1 MDNLFIF
8 MIMVGAL
15 LLTVSIRPTL
25 KVCKKTN
32 RLAWC
37 LLLVLIIFFILGYW
51 GILYYFVN
59 NDISSFM
66 TLSVSCILF
75 GGGAFV
81 YMIIQLSLKSI
92 IEIERSADHQR
103 FLADHDSLTN
113 LPNRKK
119 FFEVLNKKINYNEPF
134 ILLLIDLSN
143 FKRINDSYGNTCGDS
158 LLCIFS
164 KTLNQNLLGITK
176 LYRIGGDEFGILL
189 NSVSQDK
196 LTSCIQLIN
205 KAIER
210 PFSIFE
216 QTIRVKIK
224 VGVSNYPADSIHIN
238 ELFKQANLAL
248 HEAKKTHQ
256 QVVSYFSDLSVR
268 ADDLFNMSS
277 KIKSALKNQEFE
289 LYLQPIFSSQFD
301 EIHGAEA
308 LIRWPQSDGS
318 FISPEVFIKIAEQTG
333 DILNI
338 SKWVVLETIKHL
350 KKLKSAGFAGSLHVN
365 LSTRDLESQ
374 DFYEFM
380 EPLINLD
387 PTLSDSIIFE
397 ITEGAMMTNLDA
409 ARSMMY
415 KLNDRGFEFSVDDF
429 GTGFS
434 SLSLLRELP
443 ISQIKIDQSFIKDM
457 LTQIANYAIVE
468 STLFLANRLNC
479 KVVAEGIENKD
490 LQETLTSMNCDY
502 LQGYYF
508 SKPIN
513 LEEFIKKYSN
523 EDMYQII

>member
-8 MIMVGAL
+8 IIMVGSF

-37 LLLVLIIFFILGYW
+37 LLLVLIIFFIFGYW

-59 NDISSFM
+59 NEISSFVRS
-66 TLSVSCILF
+66 SVSFILF

-92 IEIERSADHQR
+92 IEIECSADHQR

-119 FFEVLNKKINYNEPF
+119 FFEVLNKKIEYNDPF
-134 ILLLIDLSN
+134 TLFLIDLSN

-158 LLCIFS
+158 LLCVFS
-164 KTLNQNLLGITK
+164 KTLNQYLLGSAK
-176 LYRIGGDEFGILL
+176 LYRIGGDEFGVLL
-189 NSVSQDK
+189 NSISSDK
-196 LTSCIQLIN
+196 HISCIQLIN
-205 KAIER
+205 KAIEK
-210 PFSIFE
+210 PFSIFD

-224 VGVSNYPADSIHIN
+224 VGTCTYPKDSMHTN
-238 ELFKQANLAL
+238 ELFKHANFAL
-248 HEAKKTHQ
+248 HEAKQTQQ
-256 QVVSYFSDLSVR
+256 QVVNYFSDLSAR
-268 ADDLFNMSS
+268 ADDLFNMSN

-289 LYLQPIFSSQFD
+289 LYLQPIFDSQQD
-301 EIHGAEA
+301 EIHGAEV
-308 LIRWPQSDGS
+308 LIRWQQSDGS

-333 DILNI
+333 QILNI
-338 SKWVVLETIKHL
+338 TKWVVLETIKHL
-350 KKLKSAGFAGSLHVN
+350 KLLKNAGFIGPLHVN
-365 LSTRDLESQ
+365 LSTRDLESL
-374 DFYEFM
+374 DFYEFI

-502 LQGYYF
+502 LQGYYY

-513 LEEFIKKYSN
+513 INEFIEKYSN
-523 EDMYQII
+523 EDMYKII

>member
-1 MDNLFIF
+1 
-8 MIMVGAL
+8 MVIKL
-15 LLTVSIRPTL
+15 
-25 KVCKKTN
+25 
-32 RLAWC
+32 
-37 LLLVLIIFFILGYW
+37 
-51 GILYYFVN
+51 
-59 NDISSFM
+59 SS
-66 TLSVSCILF
+66 
-75 GGGAFV
+75 
-81 YMIIQLSLKSI
+81 KSI
-92 IEIERSADHQR
+92 IEIECSANHQR
-103 FLADHDSLTN
+103 HLAEHDSLTN

-119 FFEVLNKKINYNEPF
+119 FFEVLNKKIGHNDTF
-134 ILLLIDLSN
+134 TLFLIDLSN
-143 FKRINDSYGNTCGDS
+143 FKRVNDSYGNTCGDA
-158 LLCIFS
+158 LLCVLS
-164 KTLNQNLLGITK
+164 KTLNLNLSGLAR
-176 LYRIGGDEFGILL
+176 LYRIGGDEFAILL
-189 NSVSQDK
+189 DSVSQDDYA
-196 LTSCIQLIN
+196 SCIQLTN
-205 KAIER
+205 KSIEK
-210 PFSIFE
+210 PFSIFD
-216 QTIRVKIK
+216 QTIRVKLKI
-224 VGVSNYPADSIHIN
+224 GVSTYRKDTKHIN
-238 ELFKQANLAL
+238 ELFKFANLAL
-248 HEAKKTHQ
+248 HEAKKTQQ
-256 QVVSYFSDLSVR
+256 QVVHYFSDLSVR
-268 ADDLFNMSS
+268 ADDLFDMSS
-277 KIKSALKNQEFE
+277 RIKNALKNEEFE
-289 LYLQPIFSSQFD
+289 LYLQPIFDSQQD

-350 KKLKSAGFAGSLHVN
+350 KLLKSAGFIGPLHVN
-365 LSTRDLESQ
+365 LSTRDLESL
-374 DFYEFM
+374 DFYEFI